1 MVAILFSPTVLA
13 ETKMTTVRK
22 KQITQELKESEQK
35 DEAPITTTVPDS
47 TSNDDKADD
56 KVDR

>member
-1 MVAILFSPTVLA
+1 
-13 ETKMTTVRK
+13 MTTVRK

-35 DEAPITTTVPDS
+35 DEAPITTTTVPDS
-47 TSNDDKADD
+47 TSNDENAEE